1 MSDEVN
7 NTEDTT
13 GSTPAAAGSDAVE
26 SAASATESSASVA
39 AASDATAEKTTATGA
54 SAADA
59 VVDTAKVDTAVVDTA
74 VVDTAVVDT
83 AKVDT
88 AKTETAKT
96 ETAKVEAA
104 KAETAAAIPVATG
117 TAAAEAVPAA
127 ASAEAPEAS
136 GGRLSR
142 LKSSGK
148 GSIAVRAAA
157 VLVVGASVAAAVF
170 FFLQDRD
177 SQAKLDAQ
185 EQARAAACAY
195 APVLAEYDS
204 KNLDTYFQAVL
215 AGATGDWKKQFD
227 DTSKELR
234 EVLTQGEVVSK
245 ANDVQCA
252 IKSGDEN
259 AAEAI
264 VVIGQTITSLG
275 TQGKPA
281 PGQLSMVMR
290 LENTDGKWL
299 VNKVNSPLM
308 PSGAQ

>member
-26 SAASATESSASVA
+26 SAASATESSASAA
-39 AASDATAEKTTATGA
+39 AASDAAAEKTTATSA

-59 VVDTAKVDTAVVDTA
+59 VVDSAKVDTV
-74 VVDTAVVDT
+74 
-83 AKVDT
+83 KVDT
-88 AKTETAKT
+88 AKTGTAKT
-96 ETAKVEAA
+96 DTAKVDAA

-117 TAAAEAVPAA
+117 TATAEAVPAA

-290 LENTDGKWL
+290 LENADGKWL